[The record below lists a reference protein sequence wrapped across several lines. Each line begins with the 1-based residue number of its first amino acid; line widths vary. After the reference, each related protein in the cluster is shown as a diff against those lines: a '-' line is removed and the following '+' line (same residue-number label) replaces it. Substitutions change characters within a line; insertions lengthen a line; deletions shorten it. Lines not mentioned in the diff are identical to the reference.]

1 MAISIIGSILLGAF
15 LGQFYKV
22 FILVPVIALV
32 LAGEFGKAIYFGLGL
47 LRPLFEF
54 ALISTSLQIG
64 YIAIP
69 AVTTV
74 FDLLQRTKVQRRQA
88 RASMTAA
95 RHR

>member
-1 MAISIIGSILLGAF
+1 
-15 LGQFYKV
+15 
-22 FILVPVIALV
+22 
-32 LAGEFGKAIYFGLGL
+32 

-69 AVTTV
+69 AVSTV